1 MTRLAQP
8 PPTPRRSTATFAELW
23 DQLGQVPLDRI
34 LLTPPPGTAL
44 ERDVSARLESADK
57 QLCELVDGVLVE
69 KPMGQYESR
78 LAALII
84 HLLYTF
90 LDKNDLGAVLAPDGP
105 MRLAAGTVRLPDVSF
120 VSWAKFPERK
130 VTSDAILDAAPDLA
144 IEVLSKSNTR
154 KEMERKLAEY
164 FAAGTALVWY
174 IDPKTRTAVAYT
186 APDRGQ
192 THTEDQ
198 PLDASPVLP
207 GFTLSLRQLFA
218 RAGAAPEE

>member
-1 MTRLAQP
+1 
-8 PPTPRRSTATFAELW
+8 
-23 DQLGQVPLDRI
+23 
-34 LLTPPPGTAL
+34 
-44 ERDVSARLESADK
+44 LESADK
-57 QLCELVDGVLVE
+57 RLCELVDGVLVE

-90 LDKNDLGAVLAPDGP
+90 LDKHELGIVLAPDGP
-105 MRLAAGTVRLPDVSF
+105 MRLAAGSVRLPDVAF
-120 VSWAKFPERK
+120 VSWAKFPDRK
-130 VTSDAILDAAPDLA
+130 VTPDAILDRAPDLA

-186 APDRGQ
+186 APDQGR
-192 THTEDQ
+192 THTENE

-207 GFTLSLRQLFA
+207 GFNLSLRELFS
-218 RAGAAPEE
+218 RAGAAPQD

>member
-1 MTRLAQP
+1 MA
-8 PPTPRRSTATFAELW
+8 
-23 DQLGQVPLDRI
+23 
-34 LLTPPPGTAL
+34 
-44 ERDVSARLESADK
+44 ARLDSTDK
-57 QLCELVDGVLVE
+57 RLCELVDGVLVE

-84 HLLYTF
+84 HLLYNF
-90 LDKNDLGAVLAPDGP
+90 LDKNDLGIVLAPDGP
-105 MRLAAGTVRLPDVSF
+105 MRLAAGSVRLPDVSF
-120 VSWAKFPERK
+120 VSWAKFPDRK
-130 VTSDAILDAAPDLA
+130 ITPDAILNHAPDLA

-164 FAAGTALVWY
+164 FAAGTSLVWY
-174 IDPKTRTAVAYT
+174 IDPKARTAVAYT
-186 APDRGQ
+186 APDQGR